1 MSEIAYK
8 FVQHDVPELE
18 TLKDS
23 FPYRMKVKLLN
34 NEPLTREE
42 KNRLA
47 TELST
52 SRTGSLRLRGW
63 EYNFKNLLTEYWV
76 KFNYG
81 GIQAYFAPDKT
92 SLRKCLN
99 NINYIVVCRLPQNKS

>member
-8 FVQHDVPELE
+8 FVQHDIPEPS
-18 TLKDS
+18 KDS

-47 TELST
+47 KELST
-52 SRTGSLRLRGW
+52 TTMTGSLRLRGW

-92 SLRKCLN
+92 SLRKCLD
-99 NINYIVVCRLPQNKS
+99 NINYIVVCRLPEK